1 MSPTATAPRHRDADV
16 TVKTQTQR
24 QAHTFR
30 DSPSSAAKRALAGGL
45 PYRLR
50 LLLVAAACV
59 GAGCVAF
66 SIDLPVAAWFKRQPS
81 PVPGELMRLL
91 NFSEAFAHGLGV
103 AALFAVLLVV
113 DRSLTL
119 PWPGRSAGSRTEFL
133 RLVAATAAGGLTVDV
148 IKLLV
153 ERVRPRAAD
162 LGSVTSVFATFGSST
177 LAEPDPRAA
186 DIMSFPSGHAAVA
199 AGFAAALGWRYRHA
213 APAFAALAGLAALQR
228 VATSAHYPSD
238 VAFGAAV
245 GLLGAALSL
254 GRDADQ
260 QRSTSTDSMAD
271 SG

>member
-1 MSPTATAPRHRDADV
+1 MTTP
-16 TVKTQTQR
+16 TQTER
-24 QAHTFR
+24 QSQPQTHR
-30 DSPSSAAKRALAGGL
+30 GSSSSASDRAFPDGL

-50 LLLVAAACV
+50 LLLVAAACL
-59 GAGCVAF
+59 GAGCLAF
-66 SIDLPVAAWFKRQPS
+66 SIDLPVASWFKRRPS

-103 AALFAVLLVV
+103 AALFAILLTV
-113 DRSLTL
+113 DRSLAL
-119 PWPGRSAGSRTEFL
+119 PWPGRDAARRNQFL

-162 LGSVTSVFATFGSST
+162 LGSVTSVFATFGLSA
-177 LAEPDPRAA
+177 LAGPDPSPS

-199 AGFAAALGWRYRHA
+199 AGFAAALGWKYRHA
-213 APAFAALAGLAALQR
+213 AAAFATLAGLAALQR

-238 VAFGAAV
+238 VAFGAAM

-254 GRDADQ
+254 GHDAVPPLA
-260 QRSTSTDSMAD
+260 RAADSMAD
-271 SG
+271 SPRA